1 MGEYGDLS
9 YTTTSSS
16 SDIAS
21 FFGGGL
27 LIVMLVISLV
37 ILISIWKTFKKAG
50 QPGWATLI
58 PIYNTYVLTQIAKLP
73 AYYILLTFIPFVSI
87 YAMFKI
93 NIEIAHNFGKSTGFG
108 IILSLFSWIGYPILG
123 FGNATYID
131 NENIGYKGNMNG
143 MNNNM
148 NSNMN
153 NNMNM
158 NYQNAMN
165 GSVNNMNNNMNS
177 NMNTQP
183 VTPTQTP
190 IQNNV
195 PVEPMVQNANTSFEL
210 PKTQPAKQEFIA
222 QEPAAPVVENK
233 FVQPNIEVP
242 NTEPITDVKNNNV
255 Q

>member
-1 MGEYGDLS
+1 MNSSFYTDIDYG
-9 YTTTSSS
+9 SSS
-16 SDIAS
+16 GAAGLTGAIAA
-21 FFGGGL
+21 FIGVVWIIAMGMCVL
-27 LIVMLVISLV
+27 QIIAM
-37 ILISIWKTFKKAG
+37 WKIFTKANK
-50 QPGWATLI
+50 PGWASI
-58 PIYNTYVLTQIAKLP
+58 VPIYNIYTLLQIAEVP
-73 AYYILLTFIPFVSI
+73 TWYLLLLIIPVANI
-87 YAMFKI
+87 YATFKMY
-93 NIEIAHNFGKSTGFG
+93 IELAHKFGKDTGFG
-108 IILSLFSWIGYPILG
+108 IGLVLLNPVFILVLA

-153 NNMNM
+153 NNMN
-158 NYQNAMN
+158 N
-165 GSVNNMNNNMNS
+165 

-183 VTPTQTP
+183 VTPAQTP

-195 PVEPMVQNANTSFEL
+195 PVEPMVQNTNTSFEL
-210 PKTQPAKQEFIA
+210 PKTEPAKQEFIA

-242 NTEPITDVKNNNV
+242 NSEPITDVKDNNV

>member
-1 MGEYGDLS
+1 MNS
-9 YTTTSSS
+9 SFYTDVDYSSS
-16 SDIAS
+16 SGAAGLTGAIAA
-21 FFGGGL
+21 FIGVVWIIAMGMYVL
-27 LIVMLVISLV
+27 QIIAM
-37 ILISIWKTFKKAG
+37 WKIFTKANK
-50 QPGWATLI
+50 PGWASIVPVYNIYTL
-58 PIYNTYVLTQIAKLP
+58 LQIAEVP
-73 AYYILLTFIPFVSI
+73 TWYLLLLIIPVANI
-87 YAMFKI
+87 YATFKMY
-93 NIEIAHNFGKSTGFG
+93 IELAHKFGKDTGFG
-108 IILSLFSWIGYPILG
+108 IGLVLLNPVFILVLA

-153 NNMNM
+153 NNMN
-158 NYQNAMN
+158 N
-165 GSVNNMNNNMNS
+165 

-183 VTPTQTP
+183 VTPAQTP

-195 PVEPMVQNANTSFEL
+195 PVEPMVQNTNTSFEL
-210 PKTQPAKQEFIA
+210 PKTEPAKQEFIA

-242 NTEPITDVKNNNV
+242 NSEPITDVKNNNV

>member
-1 MGEYGDLS
+1 MNS
-9 YTTTSSS
+9 SFYTDVDYSSS
-16 SDIAS
+16 SGAAGLTGAIAA
-21 FFGGGL
+21 FIGVVWIIAMGMYVL
-27 LIVMLVISLV
+27 QIIAM
-37 ILISIWKTFKKAG
+37 WKIFTKANK
-50 QPGWATLI
+50 PGWASIVPVYNIYTL
-58 PIYNTYVLTQIAKLP
+58 LQIAEVP
-73 AYYILLTFIPFVSI
+73 TWYLLLLIIPVANI
-87 YAMFKI
+87 YATFKMY
-93 NIEIAHNFGKSTGFG
+93 IELAHKFGKDTGFG
-108 IILSLFSWIGYPILG
+108 IGLVLLNPVFILVLA

-153 NNMNM
+153 NNMN
-158 NYQNAMN
+158 N
-165 GSVNNMNNNMNS
+165 

-183 VTPTQTP
+183 VTPAQTP

-195 PVEPMVQNANTSFEL
+195 PVEPMVQNTNTSFEL
-210 PKTQPAKQEFIA
+210 PKTEPAKQVFIA

-242 NTEPITDVKNNNV
+242 NSEPITDVKDNNV

>member
-1 MGEYGDLS
+1 MNS
-9 YTTTSSS
+9 SFYTDVDYSSS
-16 SDIAS
+16 SGAAGLTGAIAA
-21 FFGGGL
+21 FIGVVWIIAMGMYVL
-27 LIVMLVISLV
+27 QIIAM
-37 ILISIWKTFKKAG
+37 WKIFTKANK
-50 QPGWATLI
+50 PGWASIVPVYNIYTL
-58 PIYNTYVLTQIAKLP
+58 LQIAEVP
-73 AYYILLTFIPFVSI
+73 TWYLLLLIIPVANI
-87 YAMFKI
+87 YATFKMY
-93 NIEIAHNFGKSTGFG
+93 IELAHKFGKDTGFG
-108 IILSLFSWIGYPILG
+108 IGLVLLNPVFILVLA

-153 NNMNM
+153 NNMN
-158 NYQNAMN
+158 N
-165 GSVNNMNNNMNS
+165 

-195 PVEPMVQNANTSFEL
+195 PVEPMVQNTNTSFEL
-210 PKTQPAKQEFIA
+210 PKTEPAKQEFIA

-242 NTEPITDVKNNNV
+242 NAEPITDVKNNNV

>member
-1 MGEYGDLS
+1 MNS
-9 YTTTSSS
+9 SFYTDVDYSSS
-16 SDIAS
+16 SGAAGLTGAIAA
-21 FFGGGL
+21 FIGVVWIIAMGMYVL
-27 LIVMLVISLV
+27 QIIAM
-37 ILISIWKTFKKAG
+37 WKIFTKANK
-50 QPGWATLI
+50 PGWASIVPVYNIYTL
-58 PIYNTYVLTQIAKLP
+58 LQIAEVP
-73 AYYILLTFIPFVSI
+73 TWYLLLLIIPVANI
-87 YAMFKI
+87 YATFKMY
-93 NIEIAHNFGKSTGFG
+93 IELAHKFGKDTGFG
-108 IILSLFSWIGYPILG
+108 IGLVLLNPVFILVLA

-148 NSNMN
+148 NN
-153 NNMNM
+153 
-158 NYQNAMN
+158 
-165 GSVNNMNNNMNS
+165 

-195 PVEPMVQNANTSFEL
+195 PVEPMVQNTNTSFEL
-210 PKTQPAKQEFIA
+210 PKTEPAKQEFIA

-242 NTEPITDVKNNNV
+242 NSEPITDVKDNNV

>member
-1 MGEYGDLS
+1 MNS
-9 YTTTSSS
+9 SFYTDVDYSSS
-16 SDIAS
+16 SGAAGLTGAIAA
-21 FFGGGL
+21 FIGVVWIIAMGMYVL
-27 LIVMLVISLV
+27 QIIAM
-37 ILISIWKTFKKAG
+37 WKIFTKANK
-50 QPGWATLI
+50 PGWASIVPVYNIYTL
-58 PIYNTYVLTQIAKLP
+58 LQIAEVP
-73 AYYILLTFIPFVSI
+73 TWYLLLLIIPVANI
-87 YAMFKI
+87 YATFKMY
-93 NIEIAHNFGKSTGFG
+93 IELAHKFGKDTGFG
-108 IILSLFSWIGYPILG
+108 IGLVLLNPVFILVLA

-153 NNMNM
+153 NNMN
-158 NYQNAMN
+158 
-165 GSVNNMNNNMNS
+165 
-177 NMNTQP
+177 TQP

-195 PVEPMVQNANTSFEL
+195 PVEPMVQNTNTSFEL
-210 PKTQPAKQEFIA
+210 PKTEPAKQEFIA

>member
-1 MGEYGDLS
+1 MNS
-9 YTTTSSS
+9 SFYTDVDYSSS
-16 SDIAS
+16 SGAAGLTGAIAA
-21 FFGGGL
+21 FIGVVWIIAMGMYVL
-27 LIVMLVISLV
+27 QIIAM
-37 ILISIWKTFKKAG
+37 WKIFTKANK
-50 QPGWATLI
+50 PGWASIVPVYNIYTL
-58 PIYNTYVLTQIAKLP
+58 LQIAEVP
-73 AYYILLTFIPFVSI
+73 TWYLLLLIIPVANI
-87 YAMFKI
+87 YATFKMY
-93 NIEIAHNFGKSTGFG
+93 IELAHKFGKDTGFG
-108 IILSLFSWIGYPILG
+108 IGLVLLNPVFILVLA

-153 NNMNM
+153 NNMN
-158 NYQNAMN
+158 N
-165 GSVNNMNNNMNS
+165 

-183 VTPTQTP
+183 VTPAQTP

-195 PVEPMVQNANTSFEL
+195 PVEPMVQNTNTSFEL
-210 PKTQPAKQEFIA
+210 PKTEPAKQEFIA

-242 NTEPITDVKNNNV
+242 NSEPITDVKDNNV

>member
-1 MGEYGDLS
+1 MNS
-9 YTTTSSS
+9 SFYTDVDYSSS
-16 SDIAS
+16 SGAAGLTGAIAA
-21 FFGGGL
+21 FIGVVWIIAMGMYVL
-27 LIVMLVISLV
+27 QIIAM
-37 ILISIWKTFKKAG
+37 WKIFTKANK
-50 QPGWATLI
+50 PGWASIVPVYNIYTL
-58 PIYNTYVLTQIAKLP
+58 LQIAEVP
-73 AYYILLTFIPFVSI
+73 TWYLLLLIIPVANI
-87 YAMFKI
+87 YATFKMY
-93 NIEIAHNFGKSTGFG
+93 IELAHKFGKDTGFG
-108 IILSLFSWIGYPILG
+108 IGLVLLNPVFILVLA

-148 NSNMN
+148 N
-153 NNMNM
+153 M

-165 GSVNNMNNNMNS
+165 GSGNNMNS

-195 PVEPMVQNANTSFEL
+195 PVEPMVQNTNTSFEL
-210 PKTQPAKQEFIA
+210 PKTEPAKQEFIA

>member
-1 MGEYGDLS
+1 MNS
-9 YTTTSSS
+9 SFYTDVDYSSS
-16 SDIAS
+16 SGAAGLTGAIAA
-21 FFGGGL
+21 FIGVVWIIAMGMYVL
-27 LIVMLVISLV
+27 QIIAM
-37 ILISIWKTFKKAG
+37 WKIFTKANK
-50 QPGWATLI
+50 PGWASIVPVYNIYTL
-58 PIYNTYVLTQIAKLP
+58 LQIAEVP
-73 AYYILLTFIPFVSI
+73 TWYLLLLIIPVANI
-87 YAMFKI
+87 YATFKMY
-93 NIEIAHNFGKSTGFG
+93 IELAHKFGKDTGFG
-108 IILSLFSWIGYPILG
+108 IGLVLLNPVFILVLA

-153 NNMNM
+153 NNMN
-158 NYQNAMN
+158 N
-165 GSVNNMNNNMNS
+165 

-190 IQNNV
+190 IQNNA
-195 PVEPMVQNANTSFEL
+195 PVEPMVQNTNTSFEL
-210 PKTQPAKQEFIA
+210 PKTEPAKQEFIA

-242 NTEPITDVKNNNV
+242 NSEPITDVKNNNV

>member
-1 MGEYGDLS
+1 MNSSFYTDIDYG
-9 YTTTSSS
+9 SSS
-16 SDIAS
+16 GAAELTGAIAA
-21 FFGGGL
+21 FIGVVWIIAMGMCVL
-27 LIVMLVISLV
+27 QIIAM
-37 ILISIWKTFKKAG
+37 WKIFTKANK
-50 QPGWATLI
+50 PGWASI
-58 PIYNTYVLTQIAKLP
+58 VPIYNIYTLLQIAEVP
-73 AYYILLTFIPFVSI
+73 TWYLLLLIIPVANI
-87 YAMFKI
+87 YATFKMY
-93 NIEIAHNFGKSTGFG
+93 IELAHKFGKDTGFG
-108 IILSLFSWIGYPILG
+108 IGLVLLNPVFILVLA

-153 NNMNM
+153 NNMN
-158 NYQNAMN
+158 N
-165 GSVNNMNNNMNS
+165 

-195 PVEPMVQNANTSFEL
+195 PVEPMVQNTNTSFEL
-210 PKTQPAKQEFIA
+210 PKTEPAKQEFIA

>member
-1 MGEYGDLS
+1 MNSSFYTDIDYG
-9 YTTTSSS
+9 SSS
-16 SDIAS
+16 GAAGLTGAIAA
-21 FFGGGL
+21 FIGVVWIIAMGMYVL
-27 LIVMLVISLV
+27 QIIAM
-37 ILISIWKTFKKAG
+37 WKIFTKANK
-50 QPGWATLI
+50 PGWASIVPVYNIYTL
-58 PIYNTYVLTQIAKLP
+58 LQIAEVP
-73 AYYILLTFIPFVSI
+73 TWYLLLLIIPVANI
-87 YAMFKI
+87 YATFKMY
-93 NIEIAHNFGKSTGFG
+93 IELAHKFGKDTGFG
-108 IILSLFSWIGYPILG
+108 IGLVLLNPVFILVLA

-153 NNMNM
+153 NNMN
-158 NYQNAMN
+158 N
-165 GSVNNMNNNMNS
+165 

-195 PVEPMVQNANTSFEL
+195 PVEPMVQNTNTSFEL
-210 PKTQPAKQEFIA
+210 PKTEPAKQEFIA

-242 NTEPITDVKNNNV
+242 NSEPITDVKDNNV